1 MSDFPKEIVKIGFQR
16 TVLGAKIPTKAYP
29 TDAGYDLY
37 SVMFK
42 RLAPFERAIIS
53 TGLCIEIPDG
63 FYGRIAPR
71 SGLAIKNGIDV
82 MAGVIDSGYRGEVG
96 VVLINLAPQHNV
108 NAVDITFD
116 PSSSFL
122 ISPGDRIAQ
131 LIIERCYPAEWIH
144 KKVIEKK
151 TERSQ
156 EGFGSTG
163 A

>member
-1 MSDFPKEIVKIGFQR
+1 MTNSSKDVIKVGFQR
-16 TVLGAKIPTKAYP
+16 VVSGARIPTRAYP
-29 TDAGYDLY
+29 TDAGYDLC
-37 SVMFK
+37 SVAFK
-42 RLAPFERAIIS
+42 RLAPFERAVIP
-53 TGLCIEIPDG
+53 TGLCVEIPAG

-71 SGLAIKNGIDV
+71 SGLAVKSGIDV

-96 VVLINLAPQHNV
+96 VVLINLTPQTHI
-108 NAVDITFD
+108 NAVDITLD

-131 LIIERCYPAEWIH
+131 LIIERCYTAEWVS
-144 KKVIEKK
+144 KEVIEKE
-151 TERSQ
+151 TERAQ